1 MELLEKIKV
10 EYRESINQE
19 DTFTS
24 EHVRYNVM
32 ITYNKKYYECSYQ
45 CNPKYQKIENMK
57 KDIIYSVLTDANC
70 YEYTQDIDDF
80 QREFCYEKASE
91 LLKAYN
97 GCKETYQAL
106 HKMFTNDELEELNA
120 IFENY

>member
-10 EYRESINQE
+10 GYKEDINQE

-32 ITYNKKYYECSYQ
+32 ITYNKKYYECKYQ
-45 CNPKYQKIENMK
+45 CNPKYSKMENMK

-70 YEYTQDIDDF
+70 YEYAQDIDDF
-80 QREFCYEKASE
+80 QREFGYDKASD

-97 GCKETYQAL
+97 GCKEAYQAL
-106 HKMFTNDELEELNA
+106 CKMFTNNELEELNA